1 MASTIM
7 VGDAGTD
14 VGVAR
19 RASVPVIGVTFGYTE
34 TPIEELKP
42 DRVISRMRDLPQ
54 AVFELLAESR
64 FQPQAIDFARNFN
77 RSRPSRTASHS
88 DFHSSR

>member
-1 MASTIM
+1 MATTIM

-34 TPIEELKP
+34 TPIEDLNP
-42 DRVISRMRDLPQ
+42 DRIISSMSGLPG
-54 AVFELLAESR
+54 AVLDLLAEPR
-64 FQPQAIDFARNFN
+64 
-77 RSRPSRTASHS
+77 ASAVKA
-88 DFHSSR
+88 